1 MHLQMTAAAV
11 RELSE
16 IIFENAESLTSGDYK
31 RSLDLLKV
39 VHDAKTEVHARAC
52 AAEGA
57 RREEYLH
64 CVIIELKEEARF
76 WRTEECGML
85 HDVIAERD
93 SRIEERDSRIE
104 ERDRTIAMLRS
115 RLADESSPM
124 LFGFSASDIRRA
136 LTVLNADAPPVVAD

>member
-1 MHLQMTAAAV
+1 MHLQMTAVAA
-11 RELSE
+11 RELSD
-16 IIFENAESLTSGDYK
+16 IIFANAESLTDTDYK

-39 VHDAKTEVHARAC
+39 MHDAKTEARAC
-52 AAEGA
+52 AECAAGA
-57 RREEYLH
+57 KREEFLH

-93 SRIEERDSRIE
+93 TRIEERN
-104 ERDRTIAMLRS
+104 RTIAMLRS
-115 RLADESSPM
+115 RLAMGEM

-136 LTVLNADAPPVVAD
+136 LTVLNADAPPVVAAPVPQN